1 MTRITNDLADRIAKD
16 LTTHAFGERI
26 EAATGR
32 LERAG
37 MAAYEARYNAA
48 MRKKLAEL
56 PAGWVPETKQLH
68 FNVYGADIRVNLRA
82 PVRTTYADNQKYR
95 ISVDASN
102 PEGIELAQAAQELDR
117 LTSEQRAL
125 REETAR
131 AVKRFSTVKGLIKGW
146 PEIEPFARHYAE
158 KAPALPAVIPAEL
171 NAKLRL
177 PVAEAA

>member
-16 LTTHAFGERI
+16 LTTHAFGERV
-26 EAATGR
+26 EAARDR

-37 MAAYEARYNAA
+37 MAAYEARYDAA
-48 MRKKLAEL
+48 ARKKLAAL
-56 PAGWVPETKQLH
+56 PDGWVPETKDLY
-68 FNVYGADIRVNLRA
+68 FNVYGANIHVSLRA
-82 PVRTTYADNQKYR
+82 PVRVTYADQSKYR
-95 ISVDASN
+95 FNVEASS
-102 PEGIELAQAAQELDR
+102 PVGIELAQSAQELDR

-146 PEIEPFARHYAE
+146 PEIEPFTRPYAE
-158 KAPALPAVIPAEL
+158 KAPALPAIIPAEL